1 MRIGFLTDEISP
13 DIRDAIETGLAW
25 DVHDFEIRMIG
36 DRRVPDISPENVTLL
51 RDLLQTRDIRF
62 TAISPGVFKCPLDDR
77 DRIRQ
82 ELADTLPRT
91 LDLAESLDL
100 PTIIVFSFQK
110 LAQPTPEQKNAAMD
124 YLAAAADLA
133 ARAGKMIAVENEPGY
148 WCDSGSATAA
158 LLHEID
164 HPHLR
169 ANWDPA
175 NAVSTAEPPYPDGY
189 EALKPWIINVHIKDT
204 PEHAL
209 KQCVPVGEGRVDWRG
224 QLQALQRDRLVEVVT
239 IETHCLPMKEMSHLN
254 LQRVRQMLSGADHHN
269 E

>member
-1 MRIGFLTDEISP
+1 MRIGFITDELSP
-13 DIRDAIETGLAW
+13 DLRDAIETGLAW
-25 DVHDFEIRMIG
+25 GVQDFELRMIH
-36 DRRVPDISPENVTLL
+36 DRRVPDISPKNVTLL
-51 RDLLQTRDIRF
+51 RDLLQTRGIRF

-91 LDLAESLDL
+91 LDLAEILDI

-110 LAQPTPEQKNAAMD
+110 AAHPTAEQKNAVMD
-124 YLAAAADLA
+124 YLAAAAELA
-133 ARAGKMIAVENEPGY
+133 ARAGRRIAVENEPGY

-158 LLHEID
+158 LLGEID

-175 NAVSTAEPPYPDGY
+175 NAVSTGEPPYPDGY

-209 KQCVPVGEGRVDWRG
+209 KRCVPVGEGRVDWRS
-224 QLQALQRDRLVEVVT
+224 QLQAMQQDRLVEVVT
-239 IETHCLPMKEMSHLN
+239 IETHCLPLKEMSRLN
-254 LQRVRQMLSGADHHN
+254 LQRVRQMLGGGDHQN